1 MPQSLAN
8 ILVHFIF
15 STKNRQP
22 VLSDVVRPLL
32 WRYLAGALDA
42 LDCRAIQIGG
52 TADHVHILCHMSRNI
67 AACKVVEEVKKES
80 SKWIKQQGNDLSD
93 FYWQGGYGAFSV
105 GQSGVAATESY
116 ILRQEEHHR
125 QVSFQDEYRRF
136 LAKYHV
142 PFDERYVWD

>member
-1 MPQSLAN
+1 MPRDYYE
-8 ILVHFIF
+8 ILGVER
-15 STKNRQP
+15 ST
-22 VLSDVVRPLL
+22 S
-32 WRYLAGALDA
+32 
-42 LDCRAIQIGG
+42 
-52 TADHVHILCHMSRNI
+52 
-67 AACKVVEEVKKES
+67 VEEVKKES